1 MVTTFF
7 LKVALEVINL
17 FCNNRIAFWLVKQ
30 FEVFDAVFVM
40 YPADQEFADA
50 LTFRCRQRRIRFRPF
65 ITGVIVHPN
74 CKRTLVFAVSAFI
87 DKAGVG
93 EDEENL
99 RLLHARTEDIR
110 KNIGAKTTHFAG
122 TLPGRF
128 TNFRIRR
135 GTNQK
140 NERLATVENVV
151 NAIRQV
157 REMKSH
163 TNEHSVIVLGGNGFI
178 GRGVVDVLRQESVTV
193 ISIDKN
199 GGDTTYTMPKSAHL
213 VVNIMTPGAIR
224 EYIDEKFIGPST
236 TVLNEV
242 YPAPHQ
248 ELVEEMNSLGADVFH
263 IVGVVADAYPSFPK
277 AYRGAVPCC
286 AALTDA
292 NYRVGITKL

>member
-1 MVTTFF
+1 
-7 LKVALEVINL
+7 VIEG
-17 FCNNRIAFWLVKQ
+17 FEEAVFQ
-30 FEVFDAVFVM
+30 FEPEPPPSAKPTLIVARYIPPD
-40 YPADQEFADA
+40 DQ
-50 LTFRCRQRRIRFRPF
+50 
-65 ITGVIVHPN
+65 N
-74 CKRTLVFAVSAFI
+74 
-87 DKAGVG
+87 
-93 EDEENL
+93 
-99 RLLHARTEDIR
+99 
-110 KNIGAKTTHFAG
+110 
-122 TLPGRF
+122 
-128 TNFRIRR
+128 
-135 GTNQK
+135 
-140 NERLATVENVV
+140 
-151 NAIRQV
+151 
-157 REMKSH
+157 
-163 TNEHSVIVLGGNGFI
+163 
-178 GRGVVDVLRQESVTV
+178 RGVVDVLRQESVTV